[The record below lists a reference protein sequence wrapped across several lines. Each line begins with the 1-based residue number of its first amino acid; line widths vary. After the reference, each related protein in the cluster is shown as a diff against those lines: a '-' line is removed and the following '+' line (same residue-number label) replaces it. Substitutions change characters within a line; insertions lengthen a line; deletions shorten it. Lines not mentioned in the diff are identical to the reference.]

1 MYFIKKVDSKN
12 ISIFRIH
19 FYPKFGAMVCVNN
32 IILLLLFYNKYF
44 YYSLNLSLAN
54 SYLHIPYLGMIFL
67 IRNYSPKS
75 RFSNS

>member
-44 YYSLNLSLAN
+44 YYSLNYPFAN
-54 SYLHIPYLGMIFL
+54 
-67 IRNYSPKS
+67 K
-75 RFSNS
+75 

>member
-44 YYSLNLSLAN
+44 YYSLNLTFAN
-54 SYLHIPYLGMIFL
+54 NLFYKPYAGILSS
-67 IRNYSPKS
+67 SP
-75 RFSNS
+75 

>member
-44 YYSLNLSLAN
+44 YYSLNLNLAN
-54 SYLHIPYLGMIFL
+54 RYSYIPYTSILSF
-67 IRNYSPKS
+67 SP
-75 RFSNS
+75 

>member
-44 YYSLNLSLAN
+44 YYSLNLTFAN
-54 SYLHIPYLGMIFL
+54 
-67 IRNYSPKS
+67 N
-75 RFSNS
+75 

>member
-44 YYSLNLSLAN
+44 YYSLNLTLAN
-54 SYLHIPYLGMIFL
+54 RYSYIAYTNILSF
-67 IRNYSPKS
+67 SP
-75 RFSNS
+75 

>member
-1 MYFIKKVDSKN
+1 MYWLKMKKNWQYKNFDMYFIKKVDSKN

-44 YYSLNLSLAN
+44 YYSLNYDFAN
-54 SYLHIPYLGMIFL
+54 
-67 IRNYSPKS
+67 K
-75 RFSNS
+75 